1 MVSEVV
7 LTPYV
12 ETEYI
17 NLGTYAYDV
26 FDDMV
31 YHAALLY
38 NAALYTIRH
47 ETKVNKKGDTV
58 HLSWADVDKQ
68 FNSTNQPNY
77 RYFPAKVAQNIL
89 RTLNTDIQNHY
100 KLKDY
105 YGSMGDEVGKA
116 KVGFPKY
123 KGGNR
128 KFCKIEYNN
137 QAIHYQGYYYN
148 SKGAKIHEYALTTK
162 KGCDER
168 IIVCSRRLLTSIT
181 VTKTRSGRI
190 LISKISADTFPT
202 QAEIKSRAD
211 FVPTGYAAI
220 DLGVNNLITMVSTNS
235 NVPIILSG
243 GYLKSVNQFWNKRM
257 AKLRSANSK
266 NYIWVDNKEGGVKK
280 VRQRSTKQM
289 DTLTHKRNMKVK
301 DFLHFASSYVVRYLL
316 EHDINVLYIGYNAG
330 WKQSVNLGKRV
341 NQNFVTIPFLKL
353 VQLIEYKAALYN
365 IRVYRVNEAYT
376 SKCSFLDGEQVTKHK
391 SYCGSRICR
400 GLFRTAL
407 GITWNADVNAAY
419 NILAKSNENVVSELL
434 RSREIE
440 AFVVNPTTVAY
451 QFGGNLIGCYGVGIC
466 DYACRV
472 EGEVP
477 LE

>member
-1 MVSEVV
+1 MEAEVIFA
-7 LTPYV
+7 PYV

-17 NLGTYAYDV
+17 NPGTYAYNV

-38 NAALYTIRH
+38 NAALYMIRH
-47 ETKVNKKGDTV
+47 ETKVNKKGKAV
-58 HLSWADVDKQ
+58 HLSWADVDKR
-68 FNSTNQPNY
+68 FNSTNQRNY

-89 RTLNTDIQNHY
+89 RTLNTDIQSHY

-105 YGSMGDEVGKA
+105 YDSKGDVAGKA
-116 KVGFPKY
+116 KTSFPRY

-137 QAIHYQGYYYN
+137 QAIKYWGYHYN
-148 SKGAKIHEYALTTK
+148 KKGVKIHEYALTSK
-162 KGCDER
+162 RGCDER
-168 IIVCSRRLLTSIT
+168 IIVYSRRLLTSIAI
-181 VTKTRSGRI
+181 VKTKSGRI
-190 LISKISADTFPT
+190 LINKVSARDFPT
-202 QAEIKSRAD
+202 QTEIKSRRN
-211 FVPTGYAAI
+211 FTTTGYAAI

-235 NVPIILSG
+235 NVPVILSG

-257 AKLRSANSK
+257 AKLKSANSK
-266 NYIWVDNKEGGVKK
+266 NYVWVSDEEGGDKK
-280 VRQRSTKQM
+280 VRQYSTKRM
-289 DTLTHKRNMKVK
+289 NTLTHKRNMKVK

-316 EHDINVLYIGYNAG
+316 EHNINVLYIGYNAR

-341 NQNFVTIPFLKL
+341 NQNFVGIPFLKL
-353 VQLIEYKAALYN
+353 VELIEYKAALYN

-391 SYCGSRICR
+391 SYCGSRISR
-400 GLFRTAL
+400 GLFRTSS

-440 AFVVNPTTVAY
+440 AFVVNPTTVTY
-451 QFGGNLIGCYGVGIC
+451 QFGGNLIGCYGVGVC

-472 EGEVP
+472 EGGVP

>member
-1 MVSEVV
+1 MVSEVAF
-7 LTPYV
+7 TPYV
-12 ETEYI
+12 EMEYI
-17 NLGTYAYDV
+17 NPGTYAYNV
-26 FDDMV
+26 FDAMV

-38 NAALYTIRH
+38 NAALYMIRH
-47 ETKVNKKGDTV
+47 ETKVNKRGDTV

-128 KFCKIEYNN
+128 KFCKIVYNN

-148 SKGAKIHEYALTTK
+148 SKGAKIHEYTLTTK

-190 LISKISADTFPT
+190 LISKISADKFPT
-202 QAEIKSRAD
+202 QAEIKSRPN
-211 FVPTGYAAI
+211 FTPTGYAAI

-235 NVPIILSG
+235 SVPIILSG

-266 NYIWVDNKEGGVKK
+266 NYIWVDDKEGGVKK
-280 VRQRSTKQM
+280 VRQHSTKQM
-289 DTLTHKRNMKVK
+289 DTLTH
-301 DFLHFASSYVVRYLL
+301 LS
-316 EHDINVLYIGYNAG
+316 
-330 WKQSVNLGKRV
+330 
-341 NQNFVTIPFLKL
+341 
-353 VQLIEYKAALYN
+353 LIH
-365 IRVYRVNEAYT
+365 I
-376 SKCSFLDGEQVTKHK
+376 
-391 SYCGSRICR
+391 
-400 GLFRTAL
+400 
-407 GITWNADVNAAY
+407 
-419 NILAKSNENVVSELL
+419 
-434 RSREIE
+434 
-440 AFVVNPTTVAY
+440 
-451 QFGGNLIGCYGVGIC
+451 
-466 DYACRV
+466 
-472 EGEVP
+472 
-477 LE
+477 